1 MAAVSVRRS
10 IVFWTFSF
18 SPIQGWGA
26 LFLGPKTLDFSLV
39 PKPGFNLHPVALY
52 GEAPP
57 ERGTFFKLQVHQRVW
72 ISLNEVY
79 ESVGKSVIPACIQ
92 AKRPY
97 ICISWPGKYSLYSEL
112 KTKSDLNLTLI

>member
-1 MAAVSVRRS
+1 MDVLVQPYSGEGG
-10 IVFWTFSF
+10 TFSW
-18 SPIQGWGA
+18 SQNP
-26 LFLGPKTLDFSLV
+26 DFSLV
-39 PKPGFNLHPVALY
+39 PKPGFNLHPVALH
-52 GEAPP
+52 GEAPA

-112 KTKSDLNLTLI
+112 KTKSDLNLTLT